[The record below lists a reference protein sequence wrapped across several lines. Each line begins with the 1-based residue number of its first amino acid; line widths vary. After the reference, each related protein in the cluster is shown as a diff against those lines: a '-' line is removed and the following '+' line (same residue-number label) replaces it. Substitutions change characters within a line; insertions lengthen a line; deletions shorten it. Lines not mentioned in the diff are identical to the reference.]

1 MPSCSL
7 RHVHSPSFLIYCS
20 KGVSCLS
27 SQRFFLM
34 IHVVT
39 CGSSDASRFA
49 ARRSLIMFGMN
60 PELLSICFLLN
71 LTSDSCVY
79 ALSPSFH
86 CCPIP
91 SRYCRT
97 LSASSKLED
106 LMTRLDE
113 SGASATLTPTCPLS
127 GNGRSG
133 SVTVICCAFLVSG
146 LVCCWK
152 ALSIRLR

>member
-1 MPSCSL
+1 MPLCSF
-7 RHVHSPSFLIYCS
+7 RHIHSPSFLIYCS
-20 KGVSCLS
+20 NGVSCLS
-27 SQRFFLM
+27 SQRFFFM

-39 CGSSDASRFA
+39 CGSSDASMFA
-49 ARRSLIMFGMN
+49 ARRSLIMFGMK
-60 PELLSICFLLN
+60 PELLRMFFLLN

-79 ALSPSFH
+79 SLSPSFH

-97 LSASSKLED
+97 LSASSRFED

-113 SGASATLTPTCPLS
+113 SGASATLTPMHPLS

-133 SVTVICCAFLVSG
+133 SVTFICCSFLLYG
-146 LVCCWK
+146 LVCCWN
-152 ALSIRLR
+152 A